1 MEEGRIN
8 GNELKTELKEI
19 RTQIIKLQKKRMPPK
34 RTLTSETPAITLDVI
49 RQLTVDFTTA
59 LEAQTAAMASASN
72 LIRTP
77 AVKTRNYKRVLINPK
92 ATANRPK
99 KGATILGSASKSSS
113 VLKNQPLKAIVHPT
127 KEGNIT
133 MSNSYAALDDE
144 SKEDVENVYDE
155 SAN

>member
-1 MEEGRIN
+1 MN
-8 GNELKTELKEI
+8 G
-19 RTQIIKLQKKRMPPK
+19 
-34 RTLTSETPAITLDVI
+34 SHLDV
-49 RQLTVDFTTA
+49 T
-59 LEAQTAAMASASN
+59 
-72 LIRTP
+72 
-77 AVKTRNYKRVLINPK
+77 YPK